1 MDKNIVKV
9 GVIGCGRV
17 SGHHCRSIHQTAGVE
32 LIAVCDLEI
41 EKANNYYKQFG
52 AIPYINYHEM
62 LKKNPEINT
71 VAIITPSG
79 MHYEHALEIIT
90 TYKLRH
96 HFTFFVS

>member
-17 SGHHCRSIHQTAGVE
+17 SGHHCRSIHQTKGVD
-32 LIAVCDLEI
+32 LIAVCDLQI
-41 EKANNYYKQFG
+41 EKANNYHKQFG

-62 LKKNPEINT
+62 LLQNPEINT

-79 MHYEHALEIIT
+79 MHYEHALEI
-90 TYKLRH
+90 
-96 HFTFFVS
+96 FA